1 MEDKLKKRLLKIT
14 VLFCVLISIIT
25 CIFLGFDNK
34 TQLQNSC
41 LRQIVA
47 LNEIEQLAKLG
58 KSDLMF
64 EKISRLQEDIKS
76 EKLVYNSNIR
86 FLLMG
91 GISIL
96 FLFVVFGYIYK
107 AILSPFEKMKK
118 FAQKL
123 AQGNFDVPLNY
134 ERSNYFGEFTWAF
147 DSMRREITKA
157 RACEKEAIDNNKTV
171 IATLSHDIKT
181 PIASIRAYAEGLE
194 ANLDTSIEK
203 RYRYLA
209 ILIKKCDEVTALTND
224 LFLHSISDLEKLK
237 ISVEPKE
244 IVSLTEHIIAQFLAD
259 NGDITYK
266 KPDFKAMVL
275 LDEKRFTQIIEN
287 IINNSRKYAKTAI
300 NISIVKVESHSLQ
313 DVPMSNK
320 ECLVL
325 HKNTTNEN
333 TSYIELHFRDY
344 GHGIPDKDMPFIF
357 EKFYRGSNVKKE
369 QGSGLG
375 LYIVKYITE
384 QMQGSILLH
393 NHIDGL
399 EVIITFPIFLKSS

>member
-1 MEDKLKKRLLKIT
+1 MEDKLKKRLFRIMI
-14 VLFCVLISIIT
+14 LFCVFIGIIT
-25 CIFLGFDNK
+25 CIFLAFDNK
-34 TQLQNSC
+34 TPLQNNR

-47 LNEIEQLAKLG
+47 LNEIEQLAKRG
-58 KSDLMF
+58 NFDLMS
-64 EKISRLQEDIKS
+64 EKISTLQEDIKS
-76 EKLVYNSNIR
+76 EKLIYSNNVH
-86 FLLMG
+86 FFVMG

-107 AILSPFEKMKK
+107 AILCPFEKMKK

-123 AQGNFDVPLNY
+123 AQGDFDIPLNY

-194 ANLDTSIEK
+194 ANLDTSVEK
-203 RYRYLA
+203 RYRYIT
-209 ILIKKCDEVTALTND
+209 ILIKKCDEVTKLTND
-224 LFLHSISDLEKLK
+224 LFLHSVSDLDKLK
-237 ISVEPKE
+237 ISVEPTE
-244 IVSLTEHIIAQFLAD
+244 VVSLTENVIVQFLTD
-259 NGDITYK
+259 NGDIRYK
-266 KPDFKAMVL
+266 KPNFTAMVL

-287 IINNSRKYAKTAI
+287 IINNSRKYAKTKMDI
-300 NISIVKVESHSLQ
+300 WLI
-313 DVPMSNK
+313 
-320 ECLVL
+320 
-325 HKNTTNEN
+325 KNTF
-333 TSYIELHFRDY
+333 SIELHFRDY
-344 GHGIPDKDMPFIF
+344 GEGIPDKDMPFIF
-357 EKFYRGSNVKKE
+357 EKFYRGSNVKEE

-393 NHIDGL
+393 NHIGGL
-399 EVIITFPIFLKSS
+399 EVIITFPMFLKSS

>member
-1 MEDKLKKRLLKIT
+1 MKKRLFKIT
-14 VLFCVLISIIT
+14 ILFCVFIGIIT
-25 CIFLGFDNK
+25 CIFLVFDNK
-34 TQLQNSC
+34 TQLQNMR

-64 EKISRLQEDIKS
+64 EKISRLQEDMKN
-76 EKLVYNSNIR
+76 EKIIYNSNIR
-86 FLLMG
+86 FLAMG

-107 AILSPFEKMKK
+107 SILCPFEKMKE

-123 AQGNFDVPLNY
+123 AQGDFDIPLNY

-157 RACEKEAIDNNKTV
+157 RACEKEAIENNKTV

-194 ANLDTSIEK
+194 ANLDTSVEK

-209 ILIKKCDEVTALTND
+209 VLIKKCDEVTALTND
-224 LFLHSISDLEKLK
+224 LFLHSVSDLDKLK
-237 ISVEPKE
+237 IMVEPTE
-244 IVSLTEHIIAQFLAD
+244 VVSLTENIIAQLLAD
-259 NGDITYK
+259 NGDIRYK
-266 KPDFKAMVL
+266 NPNFTVMVL
-275 LDEKRFTQIIEN
+275 LDEKRFAQIIEN
-287 IINNSRKYAKTAI
+287 IINNSRKYAKTKMDI
-300 NISIVKVESHSLQ
+300 WIVKTAS
-313 DVPMSNK
+313 
-320 ECLVL
+320 C
-325 HKNTTNEN
+325 
-333 TSYIELHFRDY
+333 IEFHFRDY
-344 GHGIPDKDMPFIF
+344 GQGIPDKDMPFIF
-357 EKFYRGSNVKKE
+357 EKFYRGSNVKEE

-384 QMQGSILLH
+384 QMQGNILLH